1 MPKFIRQ
8 LDLSNRECE
17 RLLKTIDSRSSENE
31 KDSNRNHPRY
41 PFPIADVPICIEHPD
56 GGKSYI
62 LVFARNISNGGL
74 SFLHGGFIHT
84 NSRCTII
91 LKSLE
96 GELVGLS
103 AGVRHCRLIQ
113 GSCHEVG
120 IKFSQEIDV
129 SHFIPESE
137 LSSLSATTQE

>member
-1 MPKFIRQ
+1 MRQ

-17 RLLKTIDSRSSENE
+17 QLLKTIDARSSEIE
-31 KDSNRNHPRY
+31 KDSNRKQPRY
-41 PFPIADVPICIEHPD
+41 PYPLADVPMCIEHPD
-56 GGKSYI
+56 GGKSYV
-62 LVFARNISNGGL
+62 LVFARNLSNGGM
-74 SFLHGGFIHT
+74 SFLHGGFVHT

-91 LKSLE
+91 LKSNE

-129 SHFIPESE
+129 CQFIPESE
-137 LSSLSATTQE
+137 LSSLSTSDQE

>member
-1 MPKFIRQ
+1 MPTFLRQ

-17 RLLKTIDSRSSENE
+17 RLLKTIDPRNSEIERN
-31 KDSNRNHPRY
+31 SNRKHPRY
-41 PFPIADVPICIEHPD
+41 PFPLADIPICIEHPD
-56 GGKSYI
+56 GGKSYV

-74 SFLHGGFIHT
+74 SFLHGGFLHT

-91 LKSLE
+91 LKTLD

-120 IKFSQEIDV
+120 IKFAQEIDV
-129 SHFIPESE
+129 GQFLPESE
-137 LSSLSATTQE
+137 LSSLSTGAQE